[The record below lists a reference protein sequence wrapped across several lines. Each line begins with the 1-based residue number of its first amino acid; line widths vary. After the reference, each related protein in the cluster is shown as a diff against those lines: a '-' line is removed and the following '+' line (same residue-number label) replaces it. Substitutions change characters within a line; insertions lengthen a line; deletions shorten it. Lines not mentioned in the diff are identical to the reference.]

1 MEGLK
6 SYLTKLYD
14 SRYFWSHLARNDLK
28 SRFRRSKLGMIW
40 IVLQPFCL
48 TIIMS
53 VVFSTVFHQE
63 LGDYLAYI
71 LSGIVVWDLISASI
85 IAGGSCILNSEQ
97 YIRQF
102 NHPITIYTLRYTLL
116 NAITFSIEINALI
129 FWVLISKPSN
139 LIFGFLTLPLTM
151 ILYFFLAWPITTIAG
166 YSNTKYR
173 DYPQVMALVMQTI
186 WYLSPVFFKKE
197 QFSSSR
203 LLNQLFDLNPITHIL
218 NLIRDPFLYGRLPS
232 AKSYGYV
239 VLTIIVFGL
248 LAYRCNKKNEKKIIF
263 YL

>member
-1 MEGLK
+1 MNGLK
-6 SYLTKLYD
+6 VYLNKVYD

-28 SRFRRSKLGMIW
+28 SRFRRSKLGMMW
-40 IVLQPFCL
+40 IVLQPFFL

-53 VVFSTVFHQE
+53 AVFSTVFRQDMGE
-63 LGDYLAYI
+63 YLAYI
-71 LSGIVVWDLISASI
+71 LSGIVVWDLISSST

-102 NHPITIYTLRYTLL
+102 NHPITIYTLRYALL
-116 NAITFSIEINALI
+116 NIITFAIEINALV
-129 FWVLISKPSN
+129 FWVILSKPLN
-139 LIFGFLTLPLTM
+139 LVLGFLTLPLTLF
-151 ILYFFLAWPITTIAG
+151 LYFLLAWPITTIAG

-197 QFSSSR
+197 QFTSNKALSK
-203 LLNQLFDLNPITHIL
+203 LFDLNPITHVL
-218 NLIRDPFLYGRLPS
+218 SLVREPFLYGRLPS
-232 AKSYGYV
+232 AYNYAYV
-239 VLTIIVFGL
+239 LLTIVVFGFF
-248 LAYRCNKKNEKKIIF
+248 AYKINQKNEKKIIF